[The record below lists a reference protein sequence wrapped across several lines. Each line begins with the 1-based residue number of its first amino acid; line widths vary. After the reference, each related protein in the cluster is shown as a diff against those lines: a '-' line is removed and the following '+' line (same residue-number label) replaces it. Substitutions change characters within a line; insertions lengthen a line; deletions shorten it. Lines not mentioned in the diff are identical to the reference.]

1 MKFLDMCILY
11 CENSGKY
18 FADNAFK
25 NNKKKTVTKTYDK
38 EKLVIVCA
46 VCLNNSIDIR
56 FSFCEIHD
64 VKTEIYKKDDSD
76 TKTIG

>member
-38 EKLVIVCA
+38 ENKKPVIKA
-46 VCLNNSIDIR
+46 SICNR
-56 FSFCEIHD
+56 QLYANKNLS
-64 VKTEIYKKDDSD
+64 
-76 TKTIG
+76 

>member
-1 MKFLDMCILY
+1 MCILY

-38 EKLVIVCA
+38 ENKKRKAINTWLSA
-46 VCLNNSIDIR
+46 GYLERMELNVLN
-56 FSFCEIHD
+56 
-64 VKTEIYKKDDSD
+64 
-76 TKTIG
+76 